1 MLNGEPP
8 KAAETR
14 AYLDRVRA
22 YLNRTE
28 PYAAS
33 RQTPETFAARTGR
46 RVALDAENR
55 PTFEDGTAY
64 PREAI
69 GDFYAQRVATL
80 GKDDAAPM
88 PDVLFRIGEV
98 DDFTAAGLRD
108 FLPGFDDNLRE
119 ARISAQ
125 AIKHI
130 HDSRPGIAREVL
142 QRLDDGTL
150 YADEVL
156 PNPVRQDRA
165 LLVLRDITEGKKTP
179 SHAVTVLE
187 VGANGNGID
196 IVTSMTSPSRSKTLR
211 DARKM
216 KEDFASTR
224 EASGA
229 EGQQPGQAP
238 RFPSSSLAD
247 KQAGQP
253 HAAADF
259 PTLAPEDASVSQA
272 QASGATAGKGAE
284 TAAMRAASEAVDI
297 APDMR
302 IRMEDG
308 TDVSAREALQ
318 RANDDIARAQ
328 ADSRG
333 ILAAVTCFLRT
344 GG

>member
-1 MLNGEPP
+1 
-8 KAAETR
+8 
-14 AYLDRVRA
+14 
-22 YLNRTE
+22 
-28 PYAAS
+28 
-33 RQTPETFAARTGR
+33 
-46 RVALDAENR
+46 
-55 PTFEDGTAY
+55 
-64 PREAI
+64 
-69 GDFYAQRVATL
+69 
-80 GKDDAAPM
+80 
-88 PDVLFRIGEV
+88 
-98 DDFTAAGLRD
+98 
-108 FLPGFDDNLRE
+108 
-119 ARISAQ
+119 
-125 AIKHI
+125 
-130 HDSRPGIAREVL
+130 VL

-165 LLVLRDITEGKKTP
+165 QLVLRDITEGKKAP

-259 PTLAPEDASVSQA
+259 PTLAPEDTSVSQA

-284 TAAMRAASEAVDI
+284 AASMRAASEVVDI
-297 APDMR
+297 APDMM

-308 TDVSAREALQ
+308 TDISARDALQ
-318 RANDDIARAQ
+318 QANDDIARAQ
-328 ADSRG
+328 TDSRG
-333 ILAAVTCFLRT
+333 ILAAATCFLT
-344 GG
+344 H

>member
-1 MLNGEPP
+1 LSVASSWRRPP
-8 KAAETR
+8 PR
-14 AYLDRVRA
+14 
-22 YLNRTE
+22 
-28 PYAAS
+28 AS
-33 RQTPETFAARTGR
+33 RPS
-46 RVALDAENR
+46 
-55 PTFEDGTAY
+55 
-64 PREAI
+64 
-69 GDFYAQRVATL
+69 AQ
-80 GKDDAAPM
+80 
-88 PDVLFRIGEV
+88 
-98 DDFTAAGLRD
+98 
-108 FLPGFDDNLRE
+108 
-119 ARISAQ
+119 ISAQ

-130 HDSRPGIAREVL
+130 HDSRLGIAREVL

-259 PTLAPEDASVSQA
+259 PTLAPDESSIA
-272 QASGATAGKGAE
+272 QPAIRDPG
-284 TAAMRAASEAVDI
+284 TAAGSSAESPTLRAAAEAIDDH
-297 APDMR
+297 PELT
-302 IRMEDG
+302 IRTEDG
-308 TDVSAREALQ
+308 TDIPAREAL
-318 RANDDIARAQ
+318 
-328 ADSRG
+328 
-333 ILAAVTCFLRT
+333 LAAREEVAKAETDSLGFIAAITCFLSN
-344 GG
+344 G